1 MIRQP
6 VALASLLLAVPALA
20 QTCYE
25 GAFGFPGFAGRPD
38 VRLFGSAEVI
48 GNELQLTPAAPDQVG
63 AAWFAPFKPK
73 FTDAWFMEFTFRLDG
88 QSDGFALVL
97 QNLDAWQGGTCGGSC
112 LGYDGMEQ
120 SLAVEFDTF
129 AFGPEIPD
137 DHVSVQSNFAGPNS
151 SGDGSSLVAAV
162 LPFDLNDNQPHR
174 ARLVYDETNLT
185 VWVDGQQLFSH
196 PIDFTQGIAS
206 PEGCAVVGFTGATGG
221 LYCRQIIS
229 DWAFGEL
236 GINVDTF
243 STVSDALPV
252 GDAFFTGGALRL
264 TQNVSGQA
272 GAAWNL
278 QKQIVVEP
286 WVTTFEF
293 RLDGQADGFA
303 FVVQD
308 QSFNA
313 LGGGGSGLGYAG
325 NGPPGIA
332 RSLAVEFDTFS
343 FSGLEAPADHVSIQ
357 TRFADQNSWDDADS
371 LGLGVLPFDIND
383 NQVHR
388 AVIAY
393 DGVVLRVAVDGVPIA
408 QAEVDFADMSDG
420 QAAWVGFTGATGAAS
435 ASQDIL
441 NWRSGHSLGCLNTE
455 LLTFIFDQSAN
466 PGDLVEFHFDG
477 SGSMPRTY
485 QWYLNGD
492 QVVDDGNILGS
503 DTDTLVILSVGP
515 EHAGLWNYGLFNDC
529 SGVGSGFFFTVN
541 PTCDPDL
548 NQDGNVDQDDV
559 LYLINVVGGGDNPSG
574 IDPDFNQDGNVD
586 QDDVAALINAIGGGG
601 CP

>member
-6 VALASLLLAVPALA
+6 LVLASLLLAAPALG

-38 VRLFGSAEVI
+38 LRLHGSAEIV
-48 GNELQLTPAAPDQVG
+48 GDELHLTPAAADQVG

-73 FTDAWFMEFTFRLDG
+73 LTDAWFTEFTFRLDG
-88 QSDGFALVL
+88 QSDGFALVF
-97 QNLDAWQGGTCGGSC
+97 QDVDAWTSGTCGGSC
-112 LGYDGMEQ
+112 LGYDGLER
-120 SLAVEFDTF
+120 SLAIEFDTF
-129 AFGPEIPD
+129 AFGGEIPD
-137 DHVSVQSNFAGPNS
+137 DHVSVQSNFALPNS
-151 SGDGSSLVAAV
+151 SADSASVVAAV
-162 LPFDLNDNQPHR
+162 LPFDINDNEPHR
-174 ARLVYDETNLT
+174 ARVMYDGTDLSVY
-185 VWVDGQQLFSH
+185 VDGLLL
-196 PIDFTQGIAS
+196 FTQPLTFTEDIVSSG
-206 PEGCAVVGFTGATGG
+206 GCAVAGFTASTGG
-221 LYCRQIIS
+221 AVAAQVIT

-236 GINVDTF
+236 GISVDAF
-243 STVSDALPV
+243 STLDDAFPV
-252 GDAFFTGGALRL
+252 GDATFDGGALRL

-278 QKQIVVEP
+278 QRQIVVEP

-308 QSFNA
+308 SGTSA
-313 LGGGGSGLGYAG
+313 LGAGGSGLGYAS
-325 NGPPGIA
+325 NGPAGIS

-343 FSGLEAPADHVSIQ
+343 FTGVEAPADHVSIQ
-357 TRFADQNSWDDADS
+357 TRFADPNSADDADS

-393 DGVVLRVAVDGVPIA
+393 DGRVLRVAVDGVPVTEA
-408 QAEVDFADMSDG
+408 AVDFAQMSDG
-420 QAAWVGFTGATGAAS
+420 EAAWVGFTGGTGAA
-435 ASQDIL
+435 AATQDIL
-441 NWRSGHSLGCLNTE
+441 TWRSGHSQGCLNTDI
-455 LLTFIFDQSAN
+455 LSFIFDQSAN
-466 PGDLVEFHFDG
+466 PGEPVVFHFAG
-477 SGSMPRTY
+477 SGSMPLTY
-485 QWYLNGD
+485 QWHLNGD
-492 QVVDDGNILGS
+492 QVFDDGNISGADS
-503 DTDTLVILSVGP
+503 DTLVILSVGP
-515 EHAGLWNYGLFNDC
+515 EHAGQWDYSVGNNC
-529 SGVGSGFFFTVN
+529 SGVGSGFYLTVN
-541 PTCDPDL
+541 PSCDPDV

-559 LYLINVVGGGDNPSG
+559 LYLIDVVGGGDNPTG